1 MVLNR
6 AEVIGRLGADVTV
19 NHLTTGG
26 RVANMSIATDE
37 SYVDRDGQKVD
48 KTEWHRVVTFQPGL
62 VDMLEK
68 HARKGRLVYV
78 SGKLQTRRYRK
89 EGEESD
95 RFSTEVLLA
104 PGRPDPVP
112 GAAQR
117 RQRRWRAGRRGH
129 SRVRGGARRPGGLFR
144 YPILTADRPAPLAG
158 SRPNSGR
165 GSAIC
170 HAARPSLTL
179 PHPRSKR

>member
-1 MVLNR
+1 MFGLNR

-19 NHLTTGG
+19 NHLVSGG

-104 PGRPDPVP
+104 PG
-112 GAAQR
+112 
-117 RQRRWRAGRRGH
+117 GRIQF
-129 SRVRGGARRPGGLFR
+129 LE
-144 YPILTADRPAPLAG
+144 
-158 SRPNSGR
+158 RPNGANASNGTDAPQAE
-165 GSAIC
+165 SQ
-170 HAARPSLTL
+170 AASEPAQAQGASQSDLDDSI
-179 PHPRSKR
+179 PF